1 MRSFY
6 FAEAL
11 RVYVPAAAYP
21 MYRDGFGCEANP
33 WTEHIDRVYPY

>member
-33 WTEHIDRVYPY
+33 WTEHLSRVYTY